1 MYYGTSPIV
10 TQGLLHY
17 FDSANTL
24 SYTSGSTQWRSITGA
39 SVSASLFTSSFAGNV
54 IGFNGTSSYGDLTPL
69 TLSGSFTLNIVFS
82 LNTGITP
89 APLDREALVGDNSG
103 SVDIRG
109 LELSSSSSISLRNLG
124 VYIEEEFPIPDITPG
139 NFYYLTVL
147 RNSDNTIN
155 TYLNGNRT
163 DLGISTTNL
172 IGTVTVDALANMLS
186 TRYLNGSLSHISTYN
201 RALTQSEIRQNV
213 NALSTRYRLD
223 TSQKTQSLPQTYM
236 DLLRVRAQS
245 QGTIMDSRMYSSSLA
260 DLQRLHNLNLL
271 ESASIVV
278 TPATVA
284 QGVVYNVKPR
294 KYTYNLL
301 KYTQDYNPGGWSY
314 IRMSASLGL
323 PDPQGTTSAAL
334 ITVTGS
340 GTVRM
345 NQSVLLTPNHPYNV
359 SWYLSQSNA
368 RYANV
373 IFQDAGEGLMSSIQV
388 DFVSQSFTIQN
399 GGAPVSF
406 NPRNLRLDQEA
417 NNWYRASFTV
427 TPTASIASRL
437 YKTQVIPNT
446 SSLGAY
452 PSDVGAAVHVY
463 GVQISKGEELLPYQR
478 IISASNPDSM
488 YRRGTSSTT
497 IDEDGYISQ
506 FPYNYAG
513 DTNNSLTIAGGTVQR
528 AALLAPDGT
537 YTADIFTKTSNLFV
551 TREVFPS
558 TVSPHNGTQ
567 YTISFWTKLAD
578 TGSNISMPI
587 EVYPVS
593 GSTFLTQIQ
602 PAPYTITN
610 QWQKIERVI
619 TVYEKLVSYYNVRAA
634 RQTDTTGGLIGRSFS
649 IWGFNFYRGSGSK
662 DTQIGFSQTDM
673 PIIDYTAGAPAIRA
687 VVYAENT
694 FRWSNNLDNTVWI
707 KDGLTATTS
716 SVLTPSG
723 EYNAYTLTA
732 TASNAVL
739 KQSPTSVNRVGLFS
753 AYLRRRTG
761 SSPIE
766 LSVGA
771 VTASVL
777 PTTDWALYQVDG
789 QPVTGTY
796 TGSAGSYTVNT
807 AVPHGLEVGNNF
819 YAILTGV
826 GTANPVVSTVPGPN
840 TITFNTGTATAT
852 GNCTIHP
859 HNARLTILQQGDAVD
874 IHSPQFQGTGWT
886 TANSTFRNSGVNY
899 VKEFIPTTTST
910 ITRST
915 EVLEMADLAT
925 NIPTNSTSGSLFIE
939 FAYPHTPN
947 SFYTT
952 FDMLQVVN
960 TQRVQIFN
968 LQAQVNQNIGF
979 NGYRWAYTPQAST
992 FTGIRQVALKTFQK
1006 SVIVFTTNSLRFHA
1020 AGALVST
1027 NTLTTAAN
1035 LAPDKI
1041 VTGGPY
1047 LLIKQ
1052 LVYLPHTLSTTQA
1065 NELTA

>member
-17 FDSANTL
+17 FDSVNTL
-24 SYTSGSTQWRSITGA
+24 SYTSGSSQWRSITGA
-39 SVSASLFTSSFAGNV
+39 SVSASLFTSSFASNV

-82 LNTGITP
+82 LSAGITP
-89 APLDREALVGDNSG
+89 AFLDREALVGGNSG

-172 IGTVTVDALANMLS
+172 PGIITVDALANMLR
-186 TRYLNGSLSHISTYN
+186 TRYLNGSLSHISTYS

-223 TSQKTQSLPQTYM
+223 TSQKTQSLPQTYI

-245 QGTIMDSRMYSSSLA
+245 QGAILDSKMYSSSLA
-260 DLQRLHNLNLL
+260 DLQRLHNLDLL

-284 QGVVYNVKPR
+284 QGVIYNVKPR

-301 KYTQDYNPGGWSY
+301 KYTQDYNPGGWAY

-388 DFVSQSFTIQN
+388 DFVSQSFTIKN

-417 NNWYRASFTV
+417 DNWYRASFTI
-427 TPTASIASRL
+427 TSIANRS

-463 GVQISKGEELLPYQR
+463 GAQISKGEELLPYQR
-478 IISASNPDSM
+478 IITASNPDSM
-488 YRRGTSSTT
+488 YRRGTSSTA
-497 IDEDGYISQ
+497 IDENGYISQ
-506 FPYNYAG
+506 FPYNYVG
-513 DTNNSLTIAGGTVQR
+513 DTNNSLNIGGGTVQR

-537 YTADIFTKTSNLFV
+537 YTADIFTKTNNMSVN
-551 TREVFPS
+551 REVYPS

-578 TGSNISMPI
+578 TGSNISMQV

-593 GSTFLTQIQ
+593 GSTFLT
-602 PAPYTITN
+602 PLYPGNYTITN

-619 TVYEKLVSYYNVRAA
+619 TVYEKLVSYYSVRAA
-634 RQTDTTGGLIGRSFS
+634 RQTATTGDLIGRSFS
-649 IWGFNFYRGSGSK
+649 IWGLNFYRGSGSR

-673 PIIDYTAGAPAIRA
+673 PTIDYTAGAPAIRA

-694 FRWSNNLDNTVWI
+694 FRWSNSLDNTVWI
-707 KDGLTATTS
+707 KDRLTATTS

-732 TASNAVL
+732 TASNAAL
-739 KQSPTSVNRVGLFS
+739 KQSPNTNNRIGLFS

-777 PTTDWALYQVDG
+777 PTADWALYQVDG
-789 QPVTGTY
+789 QAVTGSY
-796 TGSAGSYTVNT
+796 TASAGSYTVNT
-807 AVPHGLEVGNNF
+807 AVPHGLEVGNTF

-826 GTANPVVSTVPGPN
+826 GNANPVVSTVPGTN
-840 TITFNTGTATAT
+840 TITFTTGTATAT

-886 TANSTFRNSGVNY
+886 AANSTFRNNGVNY
-899 VKEFIPTTTST
+899 AKEFIPTITSA
-910 ITRST
+910 ITRNT
-915 EVLEMADLAT
+915 EVLEMADIAAGV
-925 NIPTNSTSGSLFIE
+925 PTNSTSGSLFIE

-947 SFYTT
+947 PFYTT
-952 FDMLQVVN
+952 FDMMQVVN

-979 NGYRWAYTPQAST
+979 NGYRWVYTPQAST
-992 FTGIRQVALKTFQK
+992 FTGTQQVALKTFQK

-1020 AGALVST
+1020 AGGLVST
-1027 NTLTTAAN
+1027 TNITTAAN
-1035 LAPDKI
+1035 LAPNRI
-1041 VTGGPY
+1041 VTGSPY

-1052 LVYLPHTLSTTQA
+1052 LIYLPYALSSAKA
-1065 NELTA
+1065 NEMTT